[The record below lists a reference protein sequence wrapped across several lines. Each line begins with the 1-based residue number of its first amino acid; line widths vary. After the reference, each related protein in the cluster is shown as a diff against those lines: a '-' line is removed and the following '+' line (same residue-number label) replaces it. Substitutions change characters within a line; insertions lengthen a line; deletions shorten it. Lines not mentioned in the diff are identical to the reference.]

1 MMDIINNKY
10 MSNTYGP
17 FNVIEYVK
25 SKYYLIQFEWS
36 SCITQARIDHI
47 RNGTVRDPWY
57 GINPY
62 EMQWSNRCG
71 PFYIL
76 NTMSLSHKDIPIRIK
91 FIETGSIVDANINTI
106 KSGTIKDP
114 AASEVIHL
122 DTSLI
127 QPNLAEYRINIF
139 LSRTYKNIMNRCYN
153 PRCNIYN
160 RYGAIG
166 VKMCDRWKGSVENF
180 KEDVKKLHGYSKFYR
195 WPTRYQL
202 DKDFKQM
209 GIPRGERVY
218 GPDTCVFLYNVDNVN
233 VHVFEDHCI
242 NIDSLSSQYYGVCK
256 IGNNRYTVYIS
267 LNGKNK
273 YLGTYTNEIAA
284 ANIYNHYSRMYN
296 SQFNTKRYEEVQL
309 SNNVPLMSL
318 DRCMQFKV
326 SNRKDIIDNN
336 TYDIA
341 F

>member
-17 FNVIEYVK
+17 FNVIGYVK
-25 SKYYLIQFEWS
+25 PRYYLIKFEWS
-36 SCITQARIDHI
+36 NCITSTRIDHI
-47 RNGTVRDPWY
+47 RSGTVRDPWY

-62 EMQWSNRCG
+62 TTQWSNKYG
-71 PFYIL
+71 PFIITEL
-76 NTMSLSHKDIPIRIK
+76 AHGNNHSVEIQFTKTD
-91 FIETGSIVDANINTI
+91 TI
-106 KSGTIKDP
+106 KNTTIDMVRAGSIKDP
-114 AASEVIHL
+114 SANEITHL
-122 DTSLI
+122 DTSLL
-127 QPNLAEYRINIF
+127 QPNLAEYRINMF
-139 LSRTYKNIMNRCYN
+139 LSRIYKNIMNRCYN

-166 VKMCDRWKGSVENF
+166 VRICDRWKNSIKNF

-233 VHVFEDHCI
+233 VHVFEDHCT
-242 NIDSLSSQYYGVCK
+242 NIDSFTSKYYGVCK
-256 IGNNRYTVYIS
+256 ISNNRFTVHIS

-284 ANIYNHYSRMYN
+284 ANVYNHYSRIYN
-296 SQFNTKRYEEVQL
+296 SQFNTRRYEEVQL

-318 DRCMQFKV
+318 DKCMQFKV
-326 SNRKDIIDNN
+326 SNRKDIIDSN